1 MKAWWLGLQANERR
15 TLSVGGAAL
24 LVILL
29 YFGAWAP
36 LRDDAVQMEKQVQE
50 LQALKR
56 WMEQASQQA
65 NRLQSRASTQNKR
78 SGRSWLSVVDQA
90 AKRGRLGGNLKRLEP
105 DGKAG
110 VKVWLEQVSFDDMA
124 RWLVG
129 LEQQYRLA
137 VATITIDRQTESGRV
152 NARMTLRGAE

>member
-36 LRDDAVQMEKQVQE
+36 LRDDAAQMEKQVQE

-152 NARMTLRGAE
+152 NARMTLRGPE